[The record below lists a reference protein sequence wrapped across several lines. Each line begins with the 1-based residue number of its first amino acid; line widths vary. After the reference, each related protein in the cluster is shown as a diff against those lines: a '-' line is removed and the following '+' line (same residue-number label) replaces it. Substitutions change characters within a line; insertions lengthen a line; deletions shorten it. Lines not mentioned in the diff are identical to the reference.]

1 MNLNSLF
8 PVVLSL
14 LLTIAALVQAAPEKG
29 SRRDLPRQG
38 ATAFDRE
45 DYLKNHPELK
55 EHLDKLKVMSPEER
69 REWLKAHPEIAEKI
83 EKFKEGGKEGGPE
96 SRADFLKDHPELKEH
111 IEKLKAMSPEE
122 RQAWLKAHPEIAE
135 KIEKAKGLSLI
146 HI

>member
-1 MNLNSLF
+1 MGFFETRAHGEGFHLHTTPMNLNSLF

-55 EHLDKLKVMSPEER
+55 EGLDKIKDMSPEER
-69 REWLKAHPEIAEKI
+69 REWFKAHPELAEKI
-83 EKFKEGGKEGGPE
+83 EKFKEGGKEGGKNAGRRAAPIS
-96 SRADFLKDHPELKEH
+96 SRTIPN
-111 IEKLKAMSPEE
+111 S
-122 RQAWLKAHPEIAE
+122 RNT
-135 KIEKAKGLSLI
+135 SRS
-146 HI
+146 